1 MKITTF
7 VSWLTP
13 VLVLSLVCS
22 FTLTATAQNYY
33 PSEIGNTWTLL
44 SADGTEQRT
53 YELLEAEGIE
63 EEGRFLLKIS
73 TQVIGTETVVIDDY
87 FVSVVNGDLLLHQS
101 RTDEGAFGFADAT
114 FDPPATF
121 FPAALP
127 IGHQWEIVTNTELQ
141 IVGPHNQHQHYRS
154 YCH

>member
-53 YELLEAEGIE
+53 YEILEAEGIE
-63 EEGRFLLKIS
+63 SEGLFLLKIS
-73 TQVIGTETVVIDDY
+73 THVIGTETSRHRRLLRECCRGGPSPPSEPARTKGHS
-87 FVSVVNGDLLLHQS
+87 VSQRQLS
-101 RTDEGAFGFADAT
+101 IR
-114 FDPPATF
+114 PPLF
-121 FPAALP
+121 FP
-127 IGHQWEIVTNTELQ
+127 
-141 IVGPHNQHQHYRS
+141 QHCLS
-154 YCH
+154 GGSGTL